1 MKKLTAMIFS
11 IVIIMTAVYITAFPA
26 MAASEG
32 DWMTS
37 RSPHD
42 DDTYYIPAAGY
53 HYTEE
58 GFVTISP
65 DYPEFDGSYQ
75 HIHTKNAVDLK
86 ANNDQNGHSIS
97 LKFTVLEYAYSGVN
111 HDRDQWI
118 AITLNSEQVAWPG
131 SLDYG
136 EGVCILFRRN
146 TMGNELGEG
155 KARIEAYY
163 VDKEERAFSTVD
175 AMNSYPIIDVEMD
188 EYGREVYTFIV
199 SYNEQGQYLFNV
211 AGYEFHD
218 AYLDTLL
225 DRVCADGAYVGITVQ
240 TGEAQSPISLC
251 INEWQGKLPTGD
263 DQKDPEVAME
273 LPTPA
278 ETEWLEPTTEE
289 ESTPEPTTEEE
300 TTPEPDTTWYETE
313 FPDIEYETDY
323 FETEIATD
331 IIIDWIE
338 PETMTDQDYV
348 IDHDEQKL
356 FGNRGLI
363 AELFGGCRSEIGI
376 SAIAMTILIGAA
388 LTIKKKD

>member
-11 IVIIMTAVYITAFPA
+11 IVIIMTAVCITAFPA

-32 DWMTS
+32 DWTTS

-65 DYPEFDGSYQ
+65 DYPEYDGSYQ

-86 ANNDQNGHSIS
+86 ANNDQNGNSIS
-97 LKFTVLEYAYSGVN
+97 LKFTILEYAYSGVN
-111 HDRDQWI
+111 QNKDQWI

-136 EGVCILFRRN
+136 EGICILFRRN

-163 VDKEERAFSTVD
+163 VDKEEKAFSTVD
-175 AMNSYPIIDVEMD
+175 ALNDYPIINVEMD
-188 EYGREVYTFIV
+188 EHGREVYTFTV
-199 SYNEQGQYLFNV
+199 SYNEQGQYHFNV

-218 AYLDTLL
+218 DYLDTLL

-278 ETEWLEPTTEE
+278 ETEW
-289 ESTPEPTTEEE
+289 PEPTTEEM
-300 TTPEPDTTWYETE
+300 TTAPEPYTTWRETE
-313 FPDIEYETDY
+313 TADIEYETGY
-323 FETEIATD
+323 ATEYATEIHIST
-331 IIIDWIE
+331 DWIE
-338 PETMTDQDYV
+338 QETTDQGYV
-348 IDHDEQKL
+348 IDHDEQNL

-363 AELFGGCRSEIGI
+363 AELFGGCRSEITI
-376 SAIAMTILIGAA
+376 PAIAMITMIAA
-388 LTIKKKD
+388 AIAFKKKD

>member
-11 IVIIMTAVYITAFPA
+11 IVIIMTAVCITAFPA

-32 DWMTS
+32 DWTTS

-65 DYPEFDGSYQ
+65 DYPEYDGSYQ

-86 ANNDQNGHSIS
+86 ANNDQNGNSIS
-97 LKFTVLEYAYSGVN
+97 LKFTILEYAYSGVN
-111 HDRDQWI
+111 QNKDQWI

-136 EGVCILFRRN
+136 EGICILFRRN
-146 TMGNELGEG
+146 TMDNELGEG

-163 VDKEERAFSTVD
+163 VDKEEKAFSTVNALND
-175 AMNSYPIIDVEMD
+175 YPIINVEMD
-188 EYGREVYTFIV
+188 EHGREVYTFTV
-199 SYNEQGQYLFNV
+199 SYNERGQYHFNV

-218 AYLDTLL
+218 DYLDTLL

-251 INEWQGKLPTGD
+251 INEWQGKLPAGD
-263 DQKDPEVAME
+263 DQKDPEIAME

-278 ETEWLEPTTEE
+278 ETEW
-289 ESTPEPTTEEE
+289 PEPTTEEM
-300 TTPEPDTTWYETE
+300 TTAPEPYTTWRETE
-313 FPDIEYETDY
+313 TADIEYETGY
-323 FETEIATD
+323 ATEYATEIHIST
-331 IIIDWIE
+331 DWIE
-338 PETMTDQDYV
+338 QEPMTDQGYV
-348 IDHDEQKL
+348 IDHDEQNL

-363 AELFGGCRSEIGI
+363 AELFGGCRSEITI
-376 SAIAMTILIGAA
+376 PAIAMITMIAA
-388 LTIKKKD
+388 VITFKKKD

>member
-11 IVIIMTAVYITAFPA
+11 IVIIMTAVCITAFPA

-32 DWMTS
+32 DWTTS

-65 DYPEFDGSYQ
+65 DYPEYDGSYQ

-86 ANNDQNGHSIS
+86 ANNDQNGNSVS
-97 LKFTVLEYAYSGVN
+97 LKFTILEYAYSGVN
-111 HDRDQWI
+111 QNKDQWI
-118 AITLNSEQVAWPG
+118 AITLNSELVAWPG

-136 EGVCILFRRN
+136 EGICILFRRN

-163 VDKEERAFSTVD
+163 VDKEEKAFSTVNALND
-175 AMNSYPIIDVEMD
+175 YPIINVEMD
-188 EYGREVYTFIV
+188 EHGREVYTFTV
-199 SYNEQGQYLFNV
+199 SYNEQGQYQFNV

-218 AYLDTLL
+218 DYQDTLL

-278 ETEWLEPTTEE
+278 ETEW
-289 ESTPEPTTEEE
+289 PEPTTEEM
-300 TTPEPDTTWYETE
+300 TTAPEPDTTWRETE
-313 FPDIEYETDY
+313 TADIEYDTEY
-323 FETEIATD
+323 ATEIHIST
-331 IIIDWIE
+331 DWIE
-338 PETMTDQDYV
+338 QEPMTDQGYV
-348 IDHDEQKL
+348 IDHDEQNL

-363 AELFGGCRSEIGI
+363 AELFGGCRSEIAI
-376 SAIAMTILIGAA
+376 PAIAMITMIAA
-388 LTIKKKD
+388 VITFKKKG